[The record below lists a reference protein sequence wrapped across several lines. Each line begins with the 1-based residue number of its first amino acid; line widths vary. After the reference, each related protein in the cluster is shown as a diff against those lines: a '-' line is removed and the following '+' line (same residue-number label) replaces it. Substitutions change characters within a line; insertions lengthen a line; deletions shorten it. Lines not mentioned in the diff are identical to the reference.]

1 MNQSRFYDIG
11 GLMIE
16 VIYQSPFLVFDPR
29 GGAVGFE
36 ECEKS
41 SQWIINV
48 DHLANIDLSD
58 SHVLFEGVREF
69 QANIPYKW
77 SIHLIDG
84 FRTIFFEFENHH
96 HIKRG
101 TAVIDYDQTT
111 VSINLEL
118 LGNEIFPLDPFFH
131 PLGVLVLNEIISDS
145 NGFMIH
151 ASGVNDHGNGY
162 LFSAVSGTGK
172 STMADLWAQK
182 GATVIND
189 DRLIVRSSA
198 GGDFFIYNT
207 PMPYYSD
214 VTKSAPVKACFLL
227 KQATENYIARLT
239 EIQSVLGMMGNCI
252 QHLYSQSRIEN
263 HMMLIQNLVQ
273 QCDVFEVGFKPD
285 TDIVD
290 LIRQEFGH

>member
-1 MNQSRFYDIG
+1 MNQSRFYFIG

-16 VIYQSPFLVFDPR
+16 VIYQSPFLVFDPV

-36 ECEKS
+36 RCEKT
-41 SQWIINV
+41 SQWTIKV
-48 DHLANIDLSD
+48 DHQAYVDLSN
-58 SHVLFEGVREF
+58 SQVLFQGVQKF
-69 QANIPYKW
+69 QTNIPYKW

-84 FRTIFFEFENHH
+84 CRAIFFEFENHRN
-96 HIKRG
+96 IKRG
-101 TAVIDYDQTT
+101 TAVIDSDQNT

-118 LGNEIFPLDPFFH
+118 LRNESFPLDPFFH
-131 PLGVLVLNEIISDS
+131 PLGVLVLNEIVSES

-189 DRLIVRSSA
+189 DRVIVRSSA
-198 GGDFFIYNT
+198 GGNYSIYNT
-207 PMPYYSD
+207 PMPYYRD
-214 VTKSAPVKACFLL
+214 DAKSTTLKACFLL
-227 KQATENYIARLT
+227 KQSTENYIAKLN
-239 EIQSVLGMMGNCI
+239 EIQSVLGLMGNCI
-252 QHLYSQSRIEN
+252 QHLYNKSRIEN
-263 HMMLIQNLVQ
+263 HMMLIQQLVQ
-273 QCDVFEVGFKPD
+273 QCNVFEVGFRPD

-290 LIRQEFGH
+290 LIRKEFGY